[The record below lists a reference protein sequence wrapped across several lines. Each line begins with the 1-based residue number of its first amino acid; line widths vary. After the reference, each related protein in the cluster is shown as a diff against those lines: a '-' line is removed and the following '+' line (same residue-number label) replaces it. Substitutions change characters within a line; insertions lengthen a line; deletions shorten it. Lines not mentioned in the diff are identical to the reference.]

1 MQVQDKT
8 ELEILTFLGKSLRAK
23 QTKGVTLK
31 LITVVDVRVKVAIGC
46 FNRM

>member
-8 ELEILTFLGKSLRAK
+8 ELEKLTFLGKSLRAK